1 MLGDA
6 FFNSKFLDSFI
17 MSDSLESKRGSAI
30 TEIIIYW
37 RAEQSKIK
45 VRVQLK
51 ILFDCVIYSNGAV

>member
-1 MLGDA
+1 
-6 FFNSKFLDSFI
+6 

-51 ILFDCVIYSNGAV
+51 ILFDSVIYSNGAV